1 MAILKIRLLR
11 VARNDTYISDII
23 LDMQQVVQVV
33 QSISALLLIVFVLLQ
48 VRGTGFS
55 RSSNSS
61 SFTRRGVE
69 KLVFKLTFVVTAL
82 FLLMSAISLFL

>member
-1 MAILKIRLLR
+1 MK
-11 VARNDTYISDII
+11 DI
-23 LDMQQVVQVV
+23 VQIF
-33 QSISALLLIVFVLLQ
+33 QSLSALMLIIFVLLQ

-69 KLVFKLTFVVTAL
+69 KLVFKSTFVVSAI
-82 FLLMSAISLFL
+82 FLLTSVILIFI

>member
-1 MAILKIRLLR
+1 MKEI
-11 VARNDTYISDII
+11 
-23 LDMQQVVQVV
+23 VQVI
-33 QSISALLLIVFVLLQ
+33 QSISALLLIIFVLLQ

-69 KLVFKLTFVVTAL
+69 KLVFRLTFVVTAL
-82 FLLMSAISLFL
+82 FLIMSAVSLFI

>member
-1 MAILKIRLLR
+1 MKET
-11 VARNDTYISDII
+11 VQII
-23 LDMQQVVQVV
+23 
-33 QSISALLLIVFVLLQ
+33 QSISAILLIIFVLLQ
-48 VRGTGFS
+48 VRGTGFG

-82 FLLMSAISLFL
+82 FLLMSAVSLFI

>member
-1 MAILKIRLLR
+1 
-11 VARNDTYISDII
+11 
-23 LDMQQVVQVV
+23 MQQVVQII
-33 QSISALLLIVFVLLQ
+33 QSISAILLIIFVLLQ

-69 KLVFKLTFVVTAL
+69 KLVFKLTFVVAAL
-82 FLLMSAISLFL
+82 FLIMSAISLFI

>member
-1 MAILKIRLLR
+1 
-11 VARNDTYISDII
+11 
-23 LDMQQVVQVV
+23 MQQLVQVV
-33 QSISALLLIVFVLLQ
+33 QSISALLLIIFVLLQ

-69 KLVFKLTFVVTAL
+69 KMVFKLTFVVTAL
-82 FLLMSAISLFL
+82 FLAMSVVSLFL

>member
-1 MAILKIRLLR
+1 
-11 VARNDTYISDII
+11 
-23 LDMQQVVQVV
+23 MQQFVQII
-33 QSISALLLIVFVLLQ
+33 QSISAILLIIFVLLQ

-69 KLVFKLTFVVTAL
+69 KLVFRLTFLVTAVFLITSAVTL
-82 FLLMSAISLFL
+82 FI

>member
-1 MAILKIRLLR
+1 
-11 VARNDTYISDII
+11 
-23 LDMQQVVQVV
+23 MQQVVQII
-33 QSISALLLIVFVLLQ
+33 QSISAILLIIFVLLQ

-69 KLVFKLTFVVTAL
+69 KLVFKLTFVVAAL
-82 FLLMSAISLFL
+82 FLTMSAVSLFI

>member
-1 MAILKIRLLR
+1 MILGILFDMKEVVQIIQSLTAILL
-11 VARNDTYISDII
+11 II
-23 LDMQQVVQVV
+23 
-33 QSISALLLIVFVLLQ
+33 FVLLQ

-69 KLVFKLTFVVTAL
+69 KLVFRLTFVVAAL
-82 FLLMSAISLFL
+82 FLVMSAISLFI

>member
-1 MAILKIRLLR
+1 MKEVVQIIQSLTAILL
-11 VARNDTYISDII
+11 II
-23 LDMQQVVQVV
+23 
-33 QSISALLLIVFVLLQ
+33 FVLLQ

-69 KLVFKLTFVVTAL
+69 KLVFRLTFVVAAL
-82 FLLMSAISLFL
+82 FLVMSAISLFI

>member
-1 MAILKIRLLR
+1 MKEL
-11 VARNDTYISDII
+11 
-23 LDMQQVVQVV
+23 VQIV
-33 QSISALLLIVFVLLQ
+33 QSISALLLIIFVLLQ

-69 KLVFKLTFVVTAL
+69 KLVFRLTFVVTAL
-82 FLLMSAISLFL
+82 FLIMSAVSLFI

>member
-1 MAILKIRLLR
+1 MKE
-11 VARNDTYISDII
+11 
-23 LDMQQVVQVV
+23 VVQII
-33 QSISALLLIVFVLLQ
+33 QSLSAFILIIFVLLQ

-69 KLVFKLTFVVTAL
+69 KMVFKFTFIDVAIFLITSVSLL
-82 FLLMSAISLFL
+82 FI

>member
-1 MAILKIRLLR
+1 MSMKQ
-11 VARNDTYISDII
+11 II
-23 LDMQQVVQVV
+23 QVI
-33 QSISALLLIVFVLLQ
+33 QSISAILLIFFVLIQ

-69 KLVFKLTFVVTAL
+69 KLVFKLTFVVVAL
-82 FLLMSAISLFL
+82 FLVMSAVSLFL

>member
-1 MAILKIRLLR
+1 MKEI
-11 VARNDTYISDII
+11 
-23 LDMQQVVQVV
+23 VQVI
-33 QSISALLLIVFVLLQ
+33 QSISAIFLIIFVLLQ

-69 KLVFKLTFVVTAL
+69 KLVFRLTFVVTAL
-82 FLLMSAISLFL
+82 FLIMSALALFL